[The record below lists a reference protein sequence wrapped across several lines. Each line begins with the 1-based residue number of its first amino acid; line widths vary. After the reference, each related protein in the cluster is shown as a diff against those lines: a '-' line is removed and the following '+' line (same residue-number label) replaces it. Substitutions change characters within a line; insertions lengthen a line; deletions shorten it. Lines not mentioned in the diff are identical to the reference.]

1 MRGIERKP
9 LPRKLARERTRERG
23 RERERER
30 ESGGAISA
38 LRGTD
43 RDAEA
48 SAASADSLSNGASYR
63 PIIERAATRGEARD
77 ARRELIKPDGLLLSA
92 VAGPRIAVMYRF
104 LIKTHPRAAT
114 SLRLSRLLAPR
125 QAGS

>member
-1 MRGIERKP
+1 MRGIERKA
-9 LPRKLARERTRERG
+9 LPRKLARARA
-23 RERERER
+23 RERERDG
-30 ESGGAISA
+30 ESGGYFGLARNRS
-38 LRGTD
+38 RC
-43 RDAEA
+43 RSERR
-48 SAASADSLSNGASYR
+48 AASADSLSNGASYR